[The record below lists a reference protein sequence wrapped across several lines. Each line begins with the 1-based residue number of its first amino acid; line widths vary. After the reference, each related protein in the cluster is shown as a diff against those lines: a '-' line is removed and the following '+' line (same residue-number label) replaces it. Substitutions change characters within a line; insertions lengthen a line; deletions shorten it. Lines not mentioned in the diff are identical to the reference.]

1 MKLSA
6 VNIHYDGYVVM
17 NRQYVVI
24 FIIYKITNH
33 VHMVSWYMFSI
44 KFDDTSSKLT
54 SIWILHWIT
63 KK

>member
-6 VNIHYDGYVVM
+6 VNIHTNYDEYAVM

-33 VHMVSWYMFSI
+33 VHMVS
-44 KFDDTSSKLT
+44 
-54 SIWILHWIT
+54 
-63 KK
+63 